1 MSKTTK
7 TARMCELEMRI
18 EEQETVVAA
27 LADVACDV
35 YSVEGTLKRESA
47 QLHAGKGSRPF
58 VSESATSLRSRQVQV
73 AKQLK
78 EAAAAYRGSAA

>member
-1 MSKTTK
+1 MSNKSK
-7 TARMCELEMRI
+7 TARMCELQMHI

-27 LADVACDV
+27 DVVCNV
-35 YSVEGTLKRESA
+35 YAVEGTLKRESA
-47 QLHAGKGSRPF
+47 QLHAGKGNRPF

-78 EAAAAYRGSAA
+78 EAAANRGSAA